1 MKIELIGQP
10 TEADWLEVKRRALET
25 VGLKPKAAPDE
36 AWKHSILEARHSPI
50 RYLRWSFSIE
60 DIPYWVACELRTH
73 VHDMPYVADFGVYI
87 RSQRNDRQEM
97 YDRNAQ
103 RQDAPVNMIMD
114 VNGEQIQILANKRL
128 CMQATP
134 EARSAVIAMC
144 CLVRHAEPAYEDLL
158 VPMCVHCNGYC
169 HEMYPCKAGPIAMGR
184 AYNCD

>member
-25 VGLKPKAAPDE
+25 VGLKPKAAPNAE
-36 AWKHSILEARHSPI
+36 WKHKILEARHSPI
-50 RYLRWSFSIE
+50 RYLRWSFGIE
-60 DIPYWVACELRTH
+60 NIPYWVACELRTH

-103 RQDAPVNMIMD
+103 RQDAPVNMIID

-134 EARSAVIAMC
+134 EARSVVKQMC
-144 CLVRHAEPAYEDLL
+144 YLVQQAESAYKGLL
-158 VPMCVHCNGYC
+158 VPMCVHCGGVC
-169 HEMYPCKAGPIAMGR
+169 HEMYPCELGPGGMKH
-184 AYNCD
+184 D